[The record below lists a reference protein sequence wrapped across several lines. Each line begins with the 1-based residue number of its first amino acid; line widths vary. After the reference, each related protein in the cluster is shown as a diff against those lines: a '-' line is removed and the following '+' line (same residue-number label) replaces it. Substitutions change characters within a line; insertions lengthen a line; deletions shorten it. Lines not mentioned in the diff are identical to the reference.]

1 MIKKAVVEDSKI
13 IAELAVLLWP
23 KHDVDEMAMDF
34 EEYINSNSGVVFIY
48 FEGETPVGFA
58 QSNLRYDYVEG
69 TKSSPVGYLEG
80 IFVKEESRNKGIA
93 KKLMASCEEWARVQG
108 CTEFAS
114 DCELTNQESLNFHLN
129 IGFQEAN
136 RVICFSKKI

>member
-1 MIKKAVVEDSKI
+1 MIKKAVAKDSKI

-23 KHDVDEMAMDF
+23 KHDVDEMATDF

-48 FEGETPVGFA
+48 LEGDTPVGFA

-69 TKSSPVGYLEG
+69 TKNSPVGYLEG

-93 KKLMASCEEWARVQG
+93 KKLMASCEEWARVHG